1 MAKSNEQ
8 SNVIMAGEFFTEL
21 FSCGHSSS
29 SSSTS
34 TTAAAAYEEKR
45 KAEER
50 EEAQALQ
57 RITAAAEATGLRA
70 TQRVLQTLARYLRE
84 GFEVEMIV
92 ATIEET
98 AMAPRPSWR
107 YAFAILRNCYNEGVK
122 TQAAFF
128 ARQLKWDQ
136 ERGWI

>member
-21 FSCGHSSS
+21 SSCGHSST
-29 SSSTS
+29 TS
-34 TTAAAAYEEKR
+34 TTSSSAAAAYEEKR